1 MLINSL
7 AKLSRSSRNAA
18 SASLI
23 VIAALAM
30 YNWIVAPHT
39 TYLTAAQ
46 QHEVVVATV
55 ARKNEHITKM
65 VELKR
70 KKLEKL
76 REQSAHLLSTIFTAD
91 KATEFFSDLQAI
103 SEQSGC
109 TVHSL
114 SFVSNTSELKSGHLE
129 DSTGVAD
136 KSAVLSVIG
145 GYSDIIKLFERLQM
159 RSEKVWIDSV
169 RMQTVDRRSANPR
182 CDITLRIH
190 TIPNKESTL

>member
-1 MLINSL
+1 M
-7 AKLSRSSRNAA
+7 R
-18 SASLI
+18 
-23 VIAALAM
+23 
-30 YNWIVAPHT
+30 
-39 TYLTAAQ
+39 
-46 QHEVVVATV
+46 ATV

-65 VELKR
+65 VEVKR
-70 KKLEKL
+70 KKLDKL

-114 SFVSNTSELKSGHLE
+114 SIERNTSELKSGRLE
-129 DSTGVAD
+129 DSTGGGD
-136 KSAVLSVIG
+136 KSAILSVIG
-145 GYSDIIKLFERLQM
+145 GYGDIIKLLERLQM

-182 CDITLRIH
+182 CDITLRIY
-190 TIPNKESTL
+190 TIPNKESAL

>member
-1 MLINSL
+1 MLINNL

-23 VIAALAM
+23 LIAALAM

-39 TYLTAAQ
+39 TYLVAAQ

-65 VELKR
+65 VEIKR

-91 KATEFFSDLQAI
+91 KTTEFFSDLQAI

-109 TVHSL
+109 IVHSL
-114 SFVSNTSELKSGHLE
+114 NFVSNTSELKPGRGE
-129 DSTGVAD
+129 DNTGVVD
-136 KSAVLSVIG
+136 RGAVLSIIG
-145 GYSDIIKLFERLQM
+145 EYKNIIKLLERLQM

-182 CDITLRIH
+182 CDIALRIH
-190 TIPNKESTL
+190 TIRNKESAL

>member
-1 MLINSL
+1 MLINNV

-23 VIAALAM
+23 IITALAM

-39 TYLTAAQ
+39 AYLIAAQ

-65 VELKR
+65 VAIKR
-70 KKLEKL
+70 KKLEEL
-76 REQSAHLLSTIFTAD
+76 REQSAHLLSTIFTAA
-91 KATEFFSDLQAI
+91 KATEFFSDLQVI

-114 SFVSNTSELKSGHLE
+114 SFVGNTSELKSGHLE
-129 DSTGVAD
+129 DSAGVVD
-136 KSAVLSVIG
+136 RSAILSVIG

-169 RMQTVDRRSANPR
+169 RMQTVDRRSANPQ

-190 TIPNKESTL
+190 TIPSKESTL